1 MADTVNAIGNMQK
14 VSYQDLI
21 ENRIPEIIR
30 NSGCEVGDYD
40 LTLEPMAAGNSIP
53 VSEDGT
59 DYYSIKMKC
68 VIRNRVTS
76 ESVDFYVELMK
87 LPILQ
92 ELGFKIRGSFMQQLD
107 IYERTTGWNFYKDK
121 SNGECANLIADNKRS
136 IYLNLNNKYGPCV
149 RFLLHGENK
158 KAKIRVSTFFRAISN
173 SSNEEL
179 ISLFGY
185 NNPYVIAAFGA
196 HADNRTIDSCIR
208 DVAVAILNNDVS
220 NRTILTMKNNIEMDL
235 FSSRYL
241 PLGSNNASRL
251 NYYQSFS
258 YRANGRSLAKTVE
271 CNGYRFEKGII
282 LSANELAVLDKL
294 PINELQVE
302 YNDKIYHL
310 KKFSKFTFDVL
321 GYTLAE
327 DVLSYKSGTKI
338 TEDMVD
344 QLNASDLTSLIL
356 SGNKK
361 VVRRKYAFTLEVE
374 DLYTAFSIWVDNLN
388 GFGKHSQQFEISNR
402 VLLSYDK
409 KAENLLRNAIST
421 VIENVSNKLRS
432 TDYRG
437 QLAAAI
443 TGCNQG
449 IDTDAFINSITNAS
463 NNAGQMADMC
473 NVIAYTAKSGKA
485 TANLG
490 KATATDEMVNVQDMQ
505 EGRLDPLDVP
515 ESDKIGSVHYRTLLS
530 KLSPSGDPM
539 SPFLKVVN
547 GEVISDEPVYLTAI
561 EETDM
566 YIAEWDETF
575 HNEDGSLK
583 NRIRVRCNGAV
594 TTVETARVLYK
605 EYSPYQNLSASHS
618 MVPFTGH
625 SAGKR
630 ITMACNQAKQAVPFA
645 DGGDRPYTN
654 SGGES
659 LLGAGTITADS
670 ILNDFYMKNKHLISE
685 SEAEVKS
692 SDLKLSSITSEYG
705 KRTFYFNVENVKS
718 GASEAVVTVPYG
730 FRTYEATMFSFKLNP
745 KTDGVYHPG
754 EIVLFNNG
762 YDIEKKDLVMCADFG
777 AQKIDTS
784 VFETGISL
792 TRNLNVVYKTFEGSV
807 IEDGITISSALVY
820 DDRLTNIEMYE
831 ISDVAARTEDNQE
844 SFGIDKNS
852 APEYLG
858 TNGLPAVGTYLK
870 PGMIAISK
878 CSSWNGEVRT
888 RYKKVGTYT
897 EGQVIYAG
905 FATTQKG
912 LEATVI
918 LAKRAY
924 VNTGDK
930 MAGRCGNKG
939 VIAKIVDETCM
950 PYCADTGEVA
960 DIVLNPLGVPS
971 RMNITQLLDGLLSYC
986 MKLEGKVAI
995 VTPYNKNDVD
1005 FVRERAKADNVYPRV
1020 MIDGRTGRRFERQIN
1035 FCVLPMYKL
1044 HHTADKKI
1052 HSVGMDAKLDS
1063 TFLQPTKGS
1072 KMNGGQSIGEME
1084 TWCLESVGATKLLN
1098 ELFTLQS
1105 DDIRAQHQ
1113 YRANKL
1119 TGDDDEDIKKHNS
1132 NDLAMQACYR
1142 SMGVEFSTDADSGC
1156 YTFEPLT
1163 DDVIKSLS
1171 ISPVTNKSMLHATS
1185 IFGSTRDVL
1194 NKADN
1199 RSKWGWIDLHTKMI
1213 LPLWIYKAGIS
1224 KIVGISNE
1232 DMKRV
1237 IAGNSYLCMT
1247 DDIDIKIIDKESLK
1261 SLKPEESEACET
1273 GMSAL
1278 VNVFERFNTVK
1289 AEIEAFAS
1297 YNNYVVDHS
1306 GDASNS
1312 TAQQKLA
1319 RYRLLSDFNKSKK
1332 SLKDYVV
1339 TSFPV
1344 MPQTYRPELKISG
1357 RNTVPDFDWFY
1368 TQILRAAS
1376 EVEKNKNCTTERDL
1390 FYAILE
1396 FTGLDEHH
1404 VNKSYKSLLKFFCAK
1419 GQKGQ
1424 HGKIRENIQSKR
1436 IMCSGRC
1443 AIIPAADTKRTPLE
1457 IGVPFTMMVNMFKDS
1472 LYAYFLKQTTNDSL
1486 DPGKFGKLMLYIALR
1501 DHSRFDAYFAKH
1513 FATTFTI
1520 DFKNDAYNVMT
1531 ALVIEFLEGRNG
1543 NPVTAVCAG
1552 RQPSLH
1558 KYSVRA
1564 FRPYVVFDNVAHLHP
1579 LLCTG
1584 FNADFDGDQMYFF
1597 ACLTGDVVY
1606 EALAKLSPSKD
1617 LILPKDGSIVLK
1629 HSQDIVLG
1637 VYAAT
1642 MLKDNALTF
1651 DKTIESAY
1659 HYHDLEE
1666 LKSDLEAGMLNTYD
1680 LCVYSDHDDRHYC
1693 STVGRILF
1701 NGLLPDGF
1709 TDKPFSNVLGL
1720 SGLKIENYC
1729 DLKYDGLVGSGGAGK
1744 GASTATNYYSLPAI
1758 CKDVYERYEDECID
1772 VYQAITEFGFKIS
1785 DLTGVSL
1792 SLYDFDIKSNKQEI
1806 LEEAEKTKI
1815 EIEQDYQDGLIA
1827 EEDKRNAVIALY
1839 GDSKEG
1845 ANAKILKDI
1854 LKNLPRSNN
1863 IFIMMDS
1870 GARGNKS
1877 QVMQMIGCVGILQKS
1892 KTEDLETSVTKNYY
1906 EGLNSFDVHLTSYSA
1921 RTGVASS
1928 QNETKRSGYA
1938 THKVVYMASGSQIV
1952 ESDCNATDQ
1961 KFTIEW
1967 DDHDPSKDRFMP
1979 TKEWYNENLLGRRA
1993 DSASKATMAFTT
2005 NGKFEEGDFAKL
2017 QIANGFHEL
2026 CLEDRTLIADVF
2038 NAKGTML
2045 SPEDTIAKKYL
2056 KHNKNKYKL
2065 SISSINEL
2073 LKHKVSSVQTADGTY
2088 TVRYNMSAC
2097 CRSLMNQRVAY
2108 DLPDLKFEYDTE
2120 TGEVLGIVTDDTI
2133 KFIEDNKIDSINMR
2147 TTLQCRSKYGFCAHC
2162 YGLKYSD
2169 HKFPK
2174 VGEFVGT
2181 ESAQSIAE
2189 PASQLTLNVI
2199 NKGGA
2204 AGASSVTSGVQ
2215 IFDDLL
2221 SGTQHDDRMSAI
2233 VTDHSGYASIT
2244 RLDKLADVAIIPESK
2259 SSRLCTRCIQLNKTL
2274 GCPRGSIQCKNSL
2287 CTLKTRV
2294 PYNSLCVQDGEW
2306 VNAGDKLTNDMIHPN
2321 SIVYLDEMS
2330 GLNSVEA
2337 SELLHVRKQRV
2348 WIANYFNTFK
2358 DSGIYIFARH
2368 FEIIANIQNRYV
2380 QVLDAGDTDK
2390 ELGKIYEFN
2399 ELRNELGRMKVK
2411 QFVSKRSDVVLR
2423 NSGAFAALSFEN
2435 VAEVAAKLVSG
2446 GYREDIHRNHSLISA
2461 LSIGENL
2468 TTPELKVLN
2477 KPLIKRHAQKAE
2489 QVTKRE
2495 EEQVSTRLAIK
2506 EVEDVAQD
2514 FSLGDIDFES
2524 EMKALT
2530 AFDSVT
2536 EDFSAVT
2543 KEPVAKDTT
2552 EDEISDVDTDYETEK
2567 HRYDPSEFTDYD
2579 DEDEFAESSENNENL
2594 SKQQSFDNDSYKN
2607 VQAKELNAF

>member
-1 MADTVNAIGNMQK
+1 MSDTVGMVGNMQK
-14 VSYQDLI
+14 VTYQDLI
-21 ENRIPEIIR
+21 ENRIPRII
-30 NSGCEVGDYD
+30 NSSGCSIGDYD
-40 LTLEPMAAGNSIP
+40 LILEPMTASNNIP
-53 VSEDGT
+53 ISEDGT

-68 VIRNRVTS
+68 TIRHKVTA
-76 ESVDFYVELMK
+76 ESVDFYVELLK

-121 SNGECANLIADNKRS
+121 NSVECANLIANNKRS
-136 IYLNLNNKYGPCV
+136 IYLNLNNKFGPCI

-179 ISLFGY
+179 ISMFGY
-185 NNPYVIAAFGA
+185 TNPYVIAAFGA
-196 HADNRTIDSCIR
+196 HADDRTIDCCIH
-208 DVAVAILNNDVS
+208 DVAAAILNNDVS
-220 NRTILTMKNNIEMDL
+220 NRTILTMKNNIETDL
-235 FSSRYL
+235 FSARYL
-241 PLGSNNASRL
+241 PLGSNNAARL

-258 YRANGRSLAKTVE
+258 YRANGRSLAQTVD
-271 CNGYRFEKGII
+271 CNGYKFEKGII
-282 LSANELAVLDKL
+282 LSAQELEVLDKL
-294 PINELQVE
+294 PLSELQVE

-310 KKFSKFTFDVL
+310 RKFSKFTFDVL
-321 GYTLAE
+321 GCTLAE
-327 DVLSYKSGTKI
+327 DVLTYTAGTKI

-344 QLNASDLTSLIL
+344 QLNASSLTSLVL
-356 SGNKK
+356 KGNKK
-361 VVRRKYAFTLEVE
+361 VTRRKSAATLEVE
-374 DLYTAFSIWVDNLN
+374 DLYTAFSIWTDNLN
-388 GFGKHSQQFEISNR
+388 GFDKHSQQFEISNR

-409 KAENLLRNAIST
+409 KVENLLSDAIDT
-421 VIENVSNKLRS
+421 VIENLASKLRS

-437 QLAAAI
+437 QLAAAV
-443 TGCNQG
+443 TGCNQEVN
-449 IDTDAFINSITNAS
+449 TDAFINSITIAT
-463 NNAGQMADMC
+463 NNAGQMSDMC

-547 GEVISDEPVYLTAI
+547 GEIISDEPVYLTAI

-575 HNEDGSLK
+575 RKEDGTLK
-583 NRIRVRCNGAV
+583 ERIRVRCNGAV

-618 MVPFTGH
+618 MIPFAGH

-645 DGGDRPYTN
+645 DGGERPFTN

-659 LLGAGTITADS
+659 LLGAGAITAES
-670 ILNDFYMKNKHLISE
+670 ILNDYFVKNKHLIQE
-685 SEAEVKS
+685 SEEIVKS

-705 KRTFYFNVENVKS
+705 KRTFYFEVVNVTS
-718 GASEAVVTVPYG
+718 GANEAVVTVPYG

-745 KTDGVYHPG
+745 KTDCIYKPADV
-754 EIVLFNNG
+754 VLFNNG
-762 YDIEKKDLVMCADFG
+762 YNIDKKDIVMCADFG
-777 AQKIDTS
+777 AQKIDNS
-784 VFETGISL
+784 VFESGISL

-807 IEDGITISSALVY
+807 IEDGISISSKLVY
-820 DDRLTNIEMYE
+820 DDRLTHIEMYE
-831 ISDVAARTEDNQE
+831 ISDTAVRTEDSQE
-844 SFGIDKNS
+844 SFGIDKSS
-852 APEYLG
+852 ASQYLG

-878 CSSWNGEVRT
+878 CSSWNGGVRV
-888 RYKKVGTYT
+888 RYKKVPTYA
-897 EGQVIYAG
+897 EGQVIYSG
-905 FATTQKG
+905 LTTTQKG
-912 LEATVI
+912 LEAVVI

-924 VNTGDK
+924 ANTGDK

-960 DIVLNPLGVPS
+960 DIILNPLGVPS

-986 MKLEGKVAI
+986 MKLEGKISI

-1020 MIDGRTGRRFERQIN
+1020 MIDGRTGQKFERPIN

-1105 DDIRAQHQ
+1105 DDIVAQHQ
-1113 YRANKL
+1113 YKLNKI
-1119 TGDDDEDIKKHNS
+1119 TGNNESLEKHNS

-1142 SMGVEFSTDADSGC
+1142 SLGVEFGTDISEGC
-1156 YTFEPLT
+1156 YTFEPIT
-1163 DDVIKSLS
+1163 DEVIKALS
-1171 ISPVTNKSMLHATS
+1171 ITPITNKSMLHATS
-1185 IFGSTRDVL
+1185 IFGNTHDVL
-1194 NKADN
+1194 NKAAN
-1199 RSKWGWIDLHTKMI
+1199 RSKWGWIDLHTKII

-1224 KIVGISNE
+1224 KIVGISND

-1237 IAGNSYLCMT
+1237 IAGDFYVKLEKG
-1247 DDIDIKIIDKESLK
+1247 IEVDIKDKEQLKQLK
-1261 SLKPEESEACET
+1261 SEESVLFAT

-1278 VNVFERFNTVK
+1278 VKIFEEFNTVK
-1289 AEIEAFAS
+1289 AEIESFAT
-1297 YNNYVVDHS
+1297 YNNYVEDHNGES
-1306 GDASNS
+1306 SNS
-1312 TAQQKLA
+1312 TAQQLLT
-1319 RYRLLSDFNKSKK
+1319 RYRLLSDFNKSKR

-1339 TSFPV
+1339 SSFPV
-1344 MPQTYRPELKISG
+1344 MPQTYRPEIKIAG

-1376 EVEKNKNCTTERDL
+1376 EVEKNDNCTTERDL

-1396 FTGLDEHH
+1396 FTGLDERHT
-1404 VNKSYKSLLKFFCAK
+1404 NKSYKSLLKFFCAK

-1457 IGVPFTMMVNMFKDS
+1457 VGVPFTMMVNMFKDN
-1472 LYAYFLKQTTNDSL
+1472 LYAHFVNQTSEGNLDSR
-1486 DPGKFGKLMLYIALR
+1486 KFEKLMLYIALR
-1501 DHSRFDAYFAKH
+1501 DHIRFDAYFEENFSTK
-1513 FATTFTI
+1513 FMI
-1520 DFKNDAYNVMT
+1520 DFENDAYNIMT
-1531 ALVIEFLEGRNG
+1531 ELVIEFLEGRNG
-1543 NPVTAVCAG
+1543 NAITAVCAG

-1558 KYSVRA
+1558 KYSIRA

-1584 FNADFDGDQMYFF
+1584 YNADFDGDQMYFF
-1597 ACLTGDVVY
+1597 ACLTDDVIQ
-1606 EALAKLSPSKD
+1606 EALEKLSPSKD

-1637 VYAAT
+1637 VYTAT
-1642 MLKDNALTF
+1642 MLKNNAITY
-1651 DKTIESAY
+1651 DGKVEDAVYYDSIAR
-1659 HYHDLEE
+1659 
-1666 LKSDLEAGMLNTYD
+1666 LKSDLETGAVKTYD
-1680 LCVYSDHDDRHYC
+1680 LCIYTDKNDRRYC
-1693 STVGRILF
+1693 STVGRVLF
-1701 NGLLPDGF
+1701 NGLIPDGF
-1709 TDKPFSNVLGL
+1709 TSEPFKNTLGILGL
-1720 SGLKIENYC
+1720 KTENYC
-1729 DLKYDGLVGSGGAGK
+1729 ALKYDGLVGSGGSGNGVTPAV
-1744 GASTATNYYSLPAI
+1744 NYYSLPAI
-1758 CKDVYERYEDECID
+1758 CKEVYEQHADACID
-1772 VYQAITEFGFKIS
+1772 VYQAITEFGFRIS

-1792 SLYDFDIKSNKQEI
+1792 SLYDFDIQSNKQAI
-1806 LEEAEKTKI
+1806 LEETENTKTQ
-1815 EIEQDYQDGLIA
+1815 IEQDYQDGLIS

-1839 GDSKEG
+1839 GDSTNG
-1845 ANAKILKDI
+1845 ANSKILKDI
-1854 LKNLPRSNN
+1854 LKNLPRDNN

-1938 THKVVYMASGSQIV
+1938 THKVVYMASGAQIV
-1952 ESDCNATDQ
+1952 ENDCGATTQ
-1961 KFTIEW
+1961 RFEIEW
-1967 DDHDPSKDRFMP
+1967 GDHDSSKDKFMP
-1979 TKEWYNENLLGRRA
+1979 TKEWYNANLLGRKVDEQ
-1993 DSASKATMAFTT
+1993 DSNTMAFCTGGVFT
-2005 NGKFEEGDFAKL
+2005 ENDYAKL

-2026 CLEDRTLIADVF
+2026 KLKNKTIIADVF
-2038 NAKGTML
+2038 GAKGVAL
-2045 SPEDTIAKKYL
+2045 NPEDHISKRYL

-2065 SISSINEL
+2065 SISSINDL
-2073 LKHKVSSVQTADGTY
+2073 LKHKVSEIKTVNGTY
-2088 TVRYNMSAC
+2088 TIRYQMSAC
-2097 CRSLMNQRVAY
+2097 CESLMNQRVAY
-2108 DLPDLKFEYDTE
+2108 DLPYLKWIYDAEAREDIGVITK
-2120 TGEVLGIVTDDTI
+2120 DTI
-2133 KFIEDNKIDSINMR
+2133 KFVEDNKIDCINMR
-2147 TTLQCRSKYGFCAHC
+2147 TTLQCHSKHGFCARC

-2174 VGEFVGT
+2174 VGEFIGT

-2221 SGTQHDDRMSAI
+2221 SGTQHDDRMTAI
-2233 VTDHSGYASIT
+2233 VTDHSGYVNIT
-2244 RLDKLADVAIIPESK
+2244 RLDKLAGVAIIPESK
-2259 SSRLCTRCIQLNKTL
+2259 SSEICAECVQVNKTL
-2274 GCPRGSIQCKNSL
+2274 GCPRGSIQCKTAL
-2287 CTLKTRV
+2287 CELKTRI
-2294 PYNSLCVQDGEW
+2294 PFNSLCVQDGEW
-2306 VNAGDKLTNDMIHPN
+2306 VNAGDKITNDMVHPN
-2321 SIVYLDEMS
+2321 SVMYLDSMKDLSDE
-2330 GLNSVEA
+2330 EA
-2337 SELLHVRKQRV
+2337 AEVLHVKKQRI
-2348 WIANYFNTFK
+2348 WIDNYFNTFK

-2368 FEIIANIQNRYV
+2368 FEVIANLQNRYV
-2380 QVLDAGDTDK
+2380 QIVDAGDTNN

-2399 ELRNELGRMKVK
+2399 ELRGDIGKMKIR
-2411 QFVSKRSDVVLR
+2411 QFVDKRSDVVLR

-2435 VAEVAAKLVSG
+2435 IAEVAARLVSG
-2446 GYREDIHRNHSLISA
+2446 GYREDILRNHSLISA
-2461 LSIGENL
+2461 LAVGENL
-2468 TTPELKVLN
+2468 SAPILKELN
-2477 KPLIKRHAQKAE
+2477 KPVIRRKKQE
-2489 QVTKRE
+2489 TKQE
-2495 EEQVSTRLAIK
+2495 VETEPLRLSIK
-2506 EVEDVAQD
+2506 EVEEVEQD
-2514 FSLGDIDFES
+2514 FSFGDIDFES

-2530 AFDSVT
+2530 AFDDTKSDFDTVVNEVSV
-2536 EDFSAVT
+2536 ESD
-2543 KEPVAKDTT
+2543 EN
-2552 EDEISDVDTDYETEK
+2552 DEIAETEK
-2567 HRYDPSEFTDYD
+2567 PTFDLSKFEDCNDTDD
-2579 DEDEFAESSENNENL
+2579 FAETIENSEKL
-2594 SKQQSFDNDSYKN
+2594 QKQQSSDDASYKN
-2607 VQAKELNAF
+2607 MKTRELNAF